1 MSQRPPSLRRL
12 AVEATQRWLRHGA
25 PTLSAAMA
33 FYVVISLAPLLLI
46 AMGVAGSILGA
57 GDVRGQLVS
66 DIAALTDPDTAR
78 VVDELLQGVW
88 MSDSGI
94 LASVLAGTA
103 FLFTSTMAFE
113 HLRDSLNRVW
123 ETPPKP
129 GLPVFDLLRGR
140 LLSFALVLSAGVLLL
155 VTVGVRVAISAYGTR
170 MVGPSFV
177 GQTFL
182 RGGEALVFFGA
193 LTTMFALVFRILPEE
208 DPPWRDALFGGLLT
222 TALFFVGNL
231 AIGAYLAGFSIPS
244 AYGAVGSLVAL
255 LFWVYYSSMVFLW
268 GAELTCV
275 YSRYRAAG
283 EPDTTGPVPSAGD
296 GASAPAP
303 RD

>member
-1 MSQRPPSLRRL
+1 MTSRPASLRHL
-12 AVEATQRWLRHGA
+12 AGQATQRWLRHGA

-33 FYVVISLAPLLLI
+33 FYAVISLAPLLLI
-46 AMGVAGSILGA
+46 AMGIAGSILGGRDMRA
-57 GDVRGQLVS
+57 QMVS

-78 VVDELLQGVW
+78 IVDELLQGVW
-88 MSDSGI
+88 VSQSST
-94 LASVLAGTA
+94 LVSVLAWAA
-103 FLFTSTMAFE
+103 FVFTSTMAFE

-129 GLPVFDLLRGR
+129 GLPLFDLVRGR
-140 LLSFALVLSAGVLLL
+140 LLSFALVLVAGVLLL
-155 VTVGVRVAISAYGTR
+155 VTVGFRVAVSAFGTR
-170 MVGPSFV
+170 VVGSSLIDHAV
-177 GQTFL
+177 L
-182 RGGEALVFFGA
+182 RGGETLVVFAA

-231 AIGAYLAGFSIPS
+231 AIGAYLAGFGVAS
-244 AYGAVGSLVAL
+244 AYGAVGSLVVL

-275 YSRYRAAG
+275 YSRHGVSADS
-283 EPDTTGPVPSAGD
+283 DTTSSDTGPVRGTPPPPPG
-296 GASAPAP
+296 
-303 RD
+303 